1 MKKFAGLLLV
11 FLSVDGA
18 RLISAPAEKDD
29 APDFYPLKVGTKW
42 HYRVTAGEQGPVQI
56 INQIAKI
63 EKIDDQSLARL
74 ECNRD
79 GKVTATEH
87 LASTSKG
94 IFRHRTNGIESSPPI
109 CLLRYPV
116 KKDDSWNSE
125 TTVGEEKGKVTCTV
139 LDDKAEI
146 EVPAGK
152 YTAVCVKVEIKTKD
166 NELSTTY
173 WFVAGVGMV
182 KQTVELGKTSVK
194 LELEKVEKPK

>member
-11 FLSVDGA
+11 FLTVGPA
-18 RLISAPAEKDD
+18 QLASAPAEKDD
-29 APDFYPLKVGTKW
+29 APDYYPLKVETKW
-42 HYRVTAGEQGPVQI
+42 HYRVSSGVQEPVEVV
-56 INQIAKI
+56 NRIAKI

-74 ECNRD
+74 ECSRD
-79 GKVTATEH
+79 GNVTATEH

-94 IFRHRTNGIESSPPI
+94 VFRHRTNGIESSPPI

-116 KKDDSWNSE
+116 KKDDSWNIE
-125 TTVGEEKGKVTCTV
+125 TTVGEEKGKITCTV

-166 NELSTTY
+166 KELSTTY
-173 WFVAGVGMV
+173 WFAAGVGMV
-182 KQTVELGKTSVK
+182 KQTLELGITSVK